1 MSSKLSQ
8 MIKIIS
14 KSYSL
19 QQAKQEAVWISQEL
33 PESKWFDACEKRSN
47 LVPLQY
53 ILGNQPFGKL
63 DIKCEEGVLIPR
75 LDTEEWV
82 LEATNLLKNINIDNL
97 IDYCTGSGCIGLGFA
112 SELNNLKNLDCID
125 FNDNAINLSIKNLNH
140 NKIFF
145 KKTNINIYKGNLLK
159 GFLPSINENSISL
172 LLSNPPYI
180 PKNDLNKNNVEESVL
195 KFEPKEALLGDIEFY
210 DALCTKIL
218 QKNNSFKGFIFE
230 LGYIHQAEIVNKL
243 LNNNQSWKIG
253 IRNDQSGNLRN
264 VIGWKVDSEFTIL
277 EKMVHTCF

>member
-1 MSSKLSQ
+1 

-112 SELNNLKNLDCID
+112 SELNNLK
-125 FNDNAINLSIKNLNH
+125 S
-140 NKIFF
+140 
-145 KKTNINIYKGNLLK
+145 
-159 GFLPSINENSISL
+159 
-172 LLSNPPYI
+172 
-180 PKNDLNKNNVEESVL
+180 
-195 KFEPKEALLGDIEFY
+195 
-210 DALCTKIL
+210 
-218 QKNNSFKGFIFE
+218 
-230 LGYIHQAEIVNKL
+230 
-243 LNNNQSWKIG
+243 
-253 IRNDQSGNLRN
+253 
-264 VIGWKVDSEFTIL
+264 
-277 EKMVHTCF
+277 